1 MTGEHSRRAA
11 VLGTGTMGP
20 LIALAFAEVGFDVR
34 LWGRSEEGIDRAL
47 ATVAEGARFLERAEL
62 GGVAAEASARVQRAS
77 RPEDAAGA
85 DVVVEALREDLDVKR
100 DVFARLDASC
110 ERSTLLTTT
119 TSGLRVSDIA
129 AGLPGRD
136 RVVAMHFWNPPH
148 LMPLVEIC
156 GGSDTSPETIAR
168 ARELAVELGKLP
180 VVLKHEVLGFL
191 GTRMQQA
198 VVREAVGLLEAG
210 VASADD
216 IDLAVR
222 ASFGIRFPAVGPLE
236 SADLTGL
243 DVIEAIHRYL
253 FPDLDRS
260 TTPQRSLTER
270 VAGGDLGVK
279 SGRGFHDWQVR
290 DPSRTIGRRDAE
302 LVRRLRQ
309 LRSDGV
315 LGFSKPERWGRS
327 STPQAGPPR
336 VATSE

>member
-1 MTGEHSRRAA
+1 MTVEPSRRAA

-20 LIALAFAEVGFDVR
+20 LIALAFAEVGYGVT
-34 LWGRSEEGIDRAL
+34 LWGRSGERTDRAL
-47 ATVAEGARFLERAEL
+47 DAVAEGAAFLESAGL
-62 GGVAAEASARVQRAS
+62 GGPTAEASARVER
-77 RPEDAAGA
+77 AAGLEDVA
-85 DVVVEALREDLDVKR
+85 GAGVVVEAIREDLDVKR
-100 DVFARLDASC
+100 EVFARLDDVC
-110 ERSTLLTTT
+110 DRSALLATT

-129 AGLPGRD
+129 DGMPHPE

-156 GGSDTSPETIAR
+156 GGEDTSPETLER

-180 VVLKHEVLGFL
+180 VVLRHEVLGFL

-198 VVREAVGLLEAG
+198 VVREAVALLEAG
-210 VASADD
+210 VASAAD

-222 ASFGIRFPAVGPLE
+222 TSFGIRFPVVGPLE

-253 FPDLDRS
+253 LPDLDRS
-260 TTPQRSLTER
+260 IAPQHSLTER
-270 VAGGDLGVK
+270 VAEGNLGVK
-279 SGRGFHDWQVR
+279 SGVGFNDWQIR
-290 DPSRTIGRRDAE
+290 DLGETIRRRDDE

-315 LGFSKPERWGRS
+315 LEPPKLISPDRAR
-327 STPQAGPPR
+327 STP
-336 VATSE
+336 S